1 MASGEL
7 DVRHHLCEV
16 NYRLLQI
23 AGDRIVSNS
32 NETHRM
38 RYFFPMEIEQ
48 MFTCNEMKLEN
59 LTAFPDLERPANE
72 TTWNVLGI
80 GRIV

>member
-1 MASGEL
+1 
-7 DVRHHLCEV
+7 V

-23 AGDRIVSNS
+23 AGDSIVSDS

-38 RYFFPMEIEQ
+38 RYFFPMEIDL
-48 MFTCNEMKLEN
+48 MLSCNEMTLKN
-59 LTAFPDLERPANE
+59 LTAFPDLGKPADE

-80 GRIV
+80 GRTV